1 MTDLL
6 QLVYV
11 SSATKLLTEEELAE
25 LLQAAREKNA
35 RLDITGLL
43 LYNDGNFIQALEGPK
58 EAVLK
63 LYETISQDHRHS
75 GVMTLTT
82 QPVAERLFPDWSMGF
97 QNVRTLDAANLPGF
111 SAFLD
116 ESFAPENFQKNP
128 GRVTTLLLTFK
139 KMMTR

>member
-11 SSATKLLTEEELAE
+11 SSATKLLTEEEMAE
-25 LLQAAREKNA
+25 LLRAAREKNA
-35 RLDITGLL
+35 RLGITGLL
-43 LYNDGNFIQALEGPK
+43 LYNDGNFIQVLEGPK

-63 LYETISQDHRHS
+63 LYETINADPRHK
-75 GVMTLTT
+75 GVTTLTSQAVT
-82 QPVAERLFPDWSMGF
+82 ERLFPDWSMGF
-97 QNVRTLDAANLPGF
+97 QNVRKLDAANLPGF

-116 ESFAPENFQKNP
+116 ESFAPENFQENP
-128 GRVTTLLLTFK
+128 SRVATLLLTFK